1 MQEQSNGQLL
11 VFLDTNVVA
20 AYLRGESPSSRIFS
34 QDMLKKVRLAI
45 NSIVL
50 QEIFFLGET
59 RKHPEIIDKLQHEV
73 KVLPVNL
80 EKAEEYLENANNL
93 RNRLAHSNDILIL
106 SSAAECDY
114 LVTYNQ
120 ALMSLSS
127 NKPQV
132 VTPEQLLTQLGSGE

>member
-34 QDMLKKVRLAI
+34 QYVLKRVRLAI

-50 QEIFFLGET
+50 QELVFLGET

-80 EKAEEYLENANNL
+80 EKAEEYLENAKNL

-114 LVTYNQ
+114 LVTYDQ

-132 VTPEQLLTQLGSGE
+132 VTPEQLLTQLGSRE